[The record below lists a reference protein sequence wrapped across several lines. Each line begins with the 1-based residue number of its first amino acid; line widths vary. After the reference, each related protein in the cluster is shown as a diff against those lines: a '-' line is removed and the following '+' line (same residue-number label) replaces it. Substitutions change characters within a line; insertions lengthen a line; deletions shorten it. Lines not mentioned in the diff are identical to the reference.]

1 MALKQ
6 KNSIDYIPVKDLKKL
21 LPIKK
26 WLDIK
31 SISRKRAI
39 IEAQSNNH
47 TIKLLGLDSKRFA
60 TEPELF
66 IKAQLAASAYYGFD
80 KPCIDYD
87 LYTIEAES
95 LGQKMIYSKEFLPEI
110 DLSNPLIAE
119 KNNLYSLKPS
129 ISKNRARFDYVLG
142 INKLFKD
149 IFKIAPRLRFCGPF
163 SLAVSLRGYGNLMID
178 MEDDKGFVK
187 DLFDFI
193 IYEVLIPWVKLLRED
208 IKEPEALAGAIETA
222 ATFPN
227 ISRKTMDEWIIPYY
241 ELAKEELGNI
251 TFTTCCG
258 GLSSFDNPD
267 EYFSYQTATNPG
279 IIKGYG
285 NDIEKC
291 GFEVFNKYS
300 KTNNMDLRLAISAQ
314 ALLSLDLSEVEALVK
329 RYLEKGGIGLTKYS
343 IFLSDID
350 PNTDSKIIFSLVSA
364 VKQLGALP
372 IREKIEYS
380 YSEPEYTGFDDW
392 FLLNI

>member
-6 KNSIDYIPVKDLKKL
+6 KNSIEYMPIKDLIKL

-26 WLDIK
+26 WLDVK
-31 SISRKRAI
+31 SVLKKRAI

-47 TIKLLGLDSKRFA
+47 SIKLLGLDSNRFA
-60 TEPELF
+60 TEPDYFL
-66 IKAQLAASAYYGFD
+66 KTQLAISAYYGFD

-95 LGQKMIYSKEFLPEI
+95 LGQKMIYSKEFLPEV

-149 IFKIAPRLRFCGPF
+149 IFEIAPRLRFCGPF
-163 SLAVSLRGYGNLMID
+163 SLAVSLRGYSNLMID

-258 GLSSFDNPD
+258 GLSSFDNSE

-285 NDIEKC
+285 NDLQKC
-291 GFEVFNKYS
+291 GFEVFNKYA
-300 KTNNMDLRLAISAQ
+300 KRNNMDLRLAISAQ
-314 ALLSLDLSEVEALVK
+314 TLLSLDSSEVEALVK
-329 RYLEKGGIGLTKYS
+329 RYLEKGGIGLAKYS

-350 PNTDSKIIFSLVSA
+350 PATDPRTIVSLVSA
-364 VKQLGALP
+364 VKQLGIFP
-372 IREKIEYS
+372 IREKVEFS
-380 YSEPEYTGFDDW
+380 YSEPEYKSFNEW
-392 FLLNI
+392 FLSNI

>member
-1 MALKQ
+1 MTLKQ
-6 KNSIDYIPVKDLKKL
+6 KISIDSISVKDLIKL

-31 SISRKRAI
+31 SISKKRVT

-47 TIKLLGLDSKRFA
+47 TIKLLGLNSNRFA
-60 TEPELF
+60 TEPKFFL
-66 IKAQLAASAYYGFD
+66 KAQLAISAYYGFD

-95 LGQKMIYSKEFLPEI
+95 LGQKMVYLEGFLPEV
-110 DLSNPLIAE
+110 DLSNPLIVE
-119 KNNLYSLKPS
+119 KKDLYSLKPA
-129 ISKNRARFDYVLG
+129 ISKNKARFDYVLG

-163 SLAVSLRGYGNLMID
+163 SLAVSLRGYSNLMID

-193 IYEVLIPWVKLLRED
+193 IYDITIPWVKLLRED
-208 IKEPEALAGAIETA
+208 IKEPDALAGAIETA

-227 ISRKTMDEWIIPYY
+227 ISRKTMDEWIIPYF
-241 ELAKEELGNI
+241 ELAKKELGNI

-258 GLSSFDNPD
+258 GLSSFDNSD

-279 IIKGYG
+279 TIKGYG
-285 NDIEKC
+285 NDIRKC
-291 GFEVFNKYS
+291 GFEVFNKYA
-300 KTNNMDLRLAISAQ
+300 KRNNMDLRLAISAQ
-314 ALLSLDLSEVEALVK
+314 ILLSLDLSEVQALVK

-350 PNTDSKIIFSLVSA
+350 PDTDPKTIISLVSA
-364 VKQLGALP
+364 IKQLGTFP
-372 IREKIEYS
+372 IKKEITYS
-380 YSEPEYTGFDDW
+380 YSEPEYKSFDEW
-392 FLLNI
+392 FLSNF

>member
-1 MALKQ
+1 MNLKQ
-6 KNSIDYIPVKDLKKL
+6 KIPIDSVSIKDLKEF

-31 SISRKRAI
+31 SISKKRAT

-47 TIKLLGLDSKRFA
+47 TIKLLNLDSTRFS
-60 TEPELF
+60 TEPEYFL
-66 IKAQLAASAYYGFD
+66 KTQLAISAYYGFD

-119 KNNLYSLKPS
+119 KKDLYSLKPS
-129 ISKNRARFDYVLG
+129 ISKGKARFDYVLG

-149 IFKIAPRLRFCGPF
+149 IFKISPRLRFCGPF
-163 SLAVSLRGYGNLMID
+163 SLAVSLRGYSNLMID

-193 IYEVLIPWVKLLRED
+193 TYDVLIPWVKLLRED
-208 IKEPEALAGAIETA
+208 IEEPDALAGAIETA

-227 ISRKTMDEWIIPYY
+227 ISRKTMDEWIIPYF
-241 ELAKEELGNI
+241 ELAKKELGNI

-258 GLSSFDNPD
+258 GLSSFDNSD
-267 EYFSYQTATNPG
+267 EFFSYLTYTNPG
-279 IIKGYG
+279 TIKGYE
-285 NDIEKC
+285 NDIKKC
-291 GFEVFNKYS
+291 GFEVFNRYARK
-300 KTNNMDLRLAISAQ
+300 NDLDLRLAIN
-314 ALLSLDLSEVEALVK
+314 ALTLLTLDLSEVEAIVK
-329 RYLEKGGIGLTKYS
+329 RYLEKGGIGLTQYS

-350 PNTDSKIIFSLVSA
+350 PDTKPEIISSLVSA
-364 VKQLGALP
+364 VKQLGIFP
-372 IREKIEYS
+372 IKEKIDHPYS
-380 YSEPEYTGFDDW
+380 QPEYKSFDNW
-392 FLLNI
+392 FSENI